1 MESVM
6 RQRGRKSAEA
16 KAVLSLVDLGQY
28 KPEAPE
34 YLTEEQ
40 QMVWSDVVESMKP
53 GSFVPATFPLLSL
66 YCTHVIYSRSIAAEL
81 RKTDIKEDLPKFR
94 QLASLQR
101 NESAI
106 LCSLA
111 TKLRLLPKANTRRDR
126 QETTATSQP
135 WNISRRP
142 RPREDND
149 DDQPAA

>member
-1 MESVM
+1 M
-6 RQRGRKSAEA
+6 RQRGRKSGEA
-16 KAVLSLVDLGQY
+16 KAVLSLIDLDQY
-28 KPEAPE
+28 KPEAPGH
-34 YLTEEQ
+34 LTPEQ
-40 QMVWSDVVESMKP
+40 KQVWCDIVESMKS

-66 YCTHVIYSRSIAAEL
+66 YCAHVTYSRSIAAEL

-94 QLASLQR
+94 QLAALQR

-135 WNISRRP
+135 WNIRHRRP
-142 RPREDND
+142 SEDND